1 MRKFLTRLWAT
12 AASGVVLYLAIG
24 IGMFFWRDATDRSR
38 VDELAREQVAKD
50 YPSATVTDITV
61 TLRRESGDVRE
72 YAVGVTLCLSGQA
85 REATFACSAR
95 HPHFLRWWQP
105 TQQHMADKAG

>member
-1 MRKFLTRLWAT
+1 MRKFLIGLWA
-12 AASGVVLYLAIG
+12 AVVSCVILYLGVG
-24 IGMFFWRDATDRSR
+24 IGMFFFRDATDRTR
-38 VDELAREQVAKD
+38 VEELAREQVTKD
-50 YPSATVTDITV
+50 YPAATVTDITV

-72 YAVGVTLCLSGQA
+72 YAVGVTVCLSGQT
-85 REATFACSAR
+85 REATYACSAR